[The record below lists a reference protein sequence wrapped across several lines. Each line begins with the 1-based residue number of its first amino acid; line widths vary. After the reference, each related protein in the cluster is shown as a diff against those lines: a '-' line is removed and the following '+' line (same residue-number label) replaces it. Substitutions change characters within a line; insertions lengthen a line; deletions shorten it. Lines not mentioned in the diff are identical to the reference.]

1 MSHYSHTETVL
12 NIYSFLSLLQHP
24 WLKLY
29 EVLEIYLNIKNYR
42 PKRNALILLDMGHT
56 LRGEHA
62 QEK

>member
-1 MSHYSHTETVL
+1 
-12 NIYSFLSLLQHP
+12 
-24 WLKLY
+24 
-29 EVLEIYLNIKNYR
+29 VLEIYLNIKNYR